1 MSPAV
6 ESMIAV
12 TYVRDIDAAR
22 AFYELL
28 GFHAGSTRRTE
39 TAGWLVLRQGE
50 HTVLLTATEPRL
62 ELPALPLL
70 FYFFYADLE
79 PVLAAL
85 EAAGVEVARLGH
97 APHAA
102 GGEARIVD
110 PDGNT
115 ILLGQRRQSGAGG
128 DSASGDRAA
137 ESRFS
142 VLREAAALVA
152 ASGGAPAS
160 CQVSGSRGER
170 CPAPAEVRLA
180 DSAGTAIWACL
191 AHADEVLVMVPG
203 AFVASDEGAGIAHFL
218 ALRHG

>member
-1 MSPAV
+1 MSPGV

-28 GFHAGSTRRTE
+28 GFSADSARQTE
-39 TAGWLVLRQGE
+39 SSAWLVLRQGD
-50 HTVLLTATEPRL
+50 HTVLLTSTRPPL

-70 FYFFYADLE
+70 FYFFYPDLE
-79 PVLAAL
+79 PVLAGL
-85 EAAGVEVARLGH
+85 EGAGVEVARLGQ

-102 GGEARIVD
+102 GGEARIAD

-115 ILLGQRRQSGAGG
+115 ILLGQRQQSEATGG
-128 DSASGDRAA
+128 STAV
-137 ESRFS
+137 SRFS
-142 VLREAAALVA
+142 LLREAAAAVA
-152 ASGGAPAS
+152 ANGGPAKA
-160 CQVSGSRGER
+160 CQVGAAGGEP

-180 DSAGTAIWACL
+180 DSSGTAIWACL

-203 AFVASDEGAGIAHFL
+203 AFVASDEGTGIASFL
-218 ALRHG
+218 AFRHG

>member
-1 MSPAV
+1 MSLAV

-28 GFHAGSTRRTE
+28 GFRADSARQTE
-39 TAGWLVLRQGE
+39 TSAWLVLRQGD
-50 HTVLLTATEPRL
+50 HTVLLTSTRPPL
-62 ELPALPLL
+62 EVPALPLL

-85 EAAGVEVARLGH
+85 EGAGVEVARLGQ

-102 GGEARIVD
+102 GGEARIAD

-115 ILLGQRRQSGAGG
+115 ILLGQRQQSDAT
-128 DSASGDRAA
+128 DDPTTV
-137 ESRFS
+137 SRFS
-142 VLREAAALVA
+142 LLREAAAAVA
-152 ASGGAPAS
+152 AGGGPAAA
-160 CQVSGSRGER
+160 CQVGRPGGEP

-180 DSAGTAIWACL
+180 DSSGTAIWACL

-203 AFVASDEGAGIAHFL
+203 AFVASDDGTGIARFL
-218 ALRHG
+218 AFRHG

>member
-1 MSPAV
+1 MSLAV

-28 GFHAGSTRRTE
+28 GFRADSARQTE
-39 TAGWLVLRQGE
+39 TSAWLVLRQGD
-50 HTVLLTATEPRL
+50 HTVLLTSTRPPL
-62 ELPALPLL
+62 EVPALPLL

-85 EAAGVEVARLGH
+85 EGAGVEVARLGH

-102 GGEARIVD
+102 GGEARIAD

-115 ILLGQRRQSGAGG
+115 ILLGQRQQSDAT
-128 DSASGDRAA
+128 DDPPIV
-137 ESRFS
+137 SRFS
-142 VLREAAALVA
+142 LLREAAAAVA
-152 ASGGAPAS
+152 AGGGPTAA
-160 CQVSGSRGER
+160 CQVGRPGGEP

-180 DSAGTAIWACL
+180 DSSGTAIWACL

-203 AFVASDEGAGIAHFL
+203 AFVASDDGTGIARLL
-218 ALRHG
+218 AFRHG